1 LLFGNKRQKAA
12 GFLQRRFFFE
22 LSGRAGWDFEAT
34 IPILSERGKN
44 NNKKYIHLKAKRGAG
59 ELCL

>member
-1 LLFGNKRQKAA
+1 LEISGKKRQ
-12 GFLQRRFFFE
+12 GFCNGDFFFE